1 MLRCG
6 GVMPKVM
13 MCKAQAFSVK
23 EKIEI
28 PTDIIPYQVQ
38 PKTYV

>member
-1 MLRCG
+1 
-6 GVMPKVM
+6 MPNM
-13 MCKAQAFSVK
+13 MMRKTKAFSVK